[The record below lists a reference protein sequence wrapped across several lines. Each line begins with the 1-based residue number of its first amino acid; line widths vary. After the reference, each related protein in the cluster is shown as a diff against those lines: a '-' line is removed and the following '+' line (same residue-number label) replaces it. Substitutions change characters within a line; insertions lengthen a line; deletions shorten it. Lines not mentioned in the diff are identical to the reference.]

1 MIMDSNKRHNIMKKQ
16 PIGIIGTLGSVAD
29 GKSTAVEQL
38 TGFKTQKH
46 SSEKERNITIK
57 TGYRNLRIVRSE
69 GSLKTVKLKKKRMER
84 FNEND
89 LVNHLSILDSPG
101 HHSLIITM
109 LSNIELVSGVIVV
122 IAANDPI
129 DKKPQ
134 LIEHLYAA
142 KLSNLPIII
151 CHNKLD
157 LIDKNKAIE
166 RYQELVD
173 YLNELEI
180 HPKSIIPTSLSL
192 GYGIDNLISE
202 VLEHFQFED
211 KSLKK
216 VIFKTNRSFDINKSM
231 LFNNDFDLYKG
242 GVLGGCLIN
251 GKIKVG
257 DKIVISPGYIDENK
271 NYHRLKSEILSLRT
285 DENILEEAYPGAL
298 IGIGTEIDPIL
309 CKDNGMQGQT
319 ITLEGD
325 ELPEVY
331 KQLKLEIDFTNKF
344 GSDIWD
350 PKQGEI
356 VLLQIGTK
364 SLKSKISDIDGKNIN
379 FKLSLPWCC
388 SKDIMII
395 ITTDSETSKILACGK
410 LLSGVTV

>member
-1 MIMDSNKRHNIMKKQ
+1 MDLNTRHNIMRKQ

-57 TGYRNLRIVRSE
+57 TGYRNLRIVKSE
-69 GSLKTVKLKKKRMER
+69 GSLKTVKLIKKKMEK
-84 FNEND
+84 FNEDD
-89 LVNHLSILDSPG
+89 LVDHLSILDSPG

-129 DKKPQ
+129 NKKPQ

-157 LIDKNKAIE
+157 LIDKKIAKE

-180 HPKSIIPTSLSL
+180 RPKSIIPTSLSL

-202 VLEHFQFED
+202 VIKHFKFED
-211 KSLKK
+211 KSSEK
-216 VIFKTNRSFDINKSM
+216 VIFKTNRSFDINKSI
-231 LFNNDFDLYKG
+231 LFNNNNFDL
-242 GVLGGCLIN
+242 LGGCLIS
-251 GKIKVG
+251 GKIRVG
-257 DKIVISPGYIDENK
+257 DKIIISPGYIDENK
-271 NYHRLKSEILSLRT
+271 NHYRLKSKILSLRT

-325 ELPEVY
+325 ELPKVY

-344 GSDIWD
+344 GSDKWN

-364 SLKSKISDIDGKNIN
+364 SVRSKVSDIDGKNIN
-379 FKLSLPWCC
+379 FRLSLPWCC
-388 SKDIMII
+388 SKDTMII
-395 ITTDSETSKILACGK
+395 ITSNSETSKILACGK
-410 LLSGVTV
+410 LLSGVTVKDTD